1 MLTFLYDKAL
11 SHQLPLME
19 KMLSSSQ
26 IHLSSV
32 AVNISALGWWGQ
44 SGTTFELQSISWHK
58 SEPFLFKNL
67 LLSTIFFPRCLI
79 AKFNS
84 PISSASR
91 SFFGNYFIPKV
102 LMLQSLVEKILGGY
116 FSVNVNP
123 FKPKPP
129 QFITTSDSSALYKL
143 FSTFSSR
150 GKQSSS

>member
-1 MLTFLYDKAL
+1 M
-11 SHQLPLME
+11 PLME

-44 SGTTFELQSISWHK
+44 SGTTFDLQSISWHK

-102 LMLQSLVEKILGGY
+102 LMLHTITCWENTWWVFFSKCESFQTETTTIHYYFWFISSL
-116 FSVNVNP
+116 
-123 FKPKPP
+123 
-129 QFITTSDSSALYKL
+129 
-143 FSTFSSR
+143 
-150 GKQSSS
+150 